1 MSKTANYMR
10 LTKFHC

>member
-1 MSKTANYMR
+1 MH